1 MWHYIGIKETSE
13 DVISMKN
20 VVLVGRPS
28 ADEEKFLTLMQ
39 SKPLLRANFIY
50 QLKKIPGIGIR
61 MRPLD
66 PYVRETATTSEI
78 LDAAEEII
86 TLQEKLD
93 DDFQSILDEHEITTL
108 DEYVPE
114 TEDKSKNT
122 ICFPYSEHYIHD
134 VLKSVSTLRLF
145 GYDFDLVSADTDFN
159 RLMPLT
165 ACCSLTNTDFTLKL
179 ISSATDDETNDIDVV
194 WREVLREVRKSIRLK
209 SYARRLQERFRRE
222 DLGRN
227 FFRLTKNE
235 IYLTLSRKTRK
246 LSARQNQ
253 FLHWL
258 ENGDSSDV
266 PHVGRCDIEQVA
278 FMLLNEHLQA
288 ERLDSL
294 LPKNLV
300 KIANMD
306 DVILSFAGSRRCNL
320 RCAYCFSNHSCAT
333 PSKMTPAQVVDV
345 CDMLTYGRPNARIHF
360 DNGLAG
366 ETMLDF
372 DKVQMRHNVTL
383 DWHKTTGHEASFGIL
398 TNGLELDL
406 DLRKGTRKLKWLRTH
421 VPYLGFSLDGDRK
434 TNDRIRRDA
443 NGNSTYDRAVRGIRA
458 VQRMNWPV
466 DIGISSVITSYNT
479 NIVELRKHALKLG
492 VRPLVLKPVRAAQ
505 ESDFALTYRNLPQ
518 LTAEYQKSFDYMMS
532 AANAGNFEPLHGCL
546 QPLDYAGRFLL
557 RTFWQDRLIV
567 KRCGSGEIIY
577 SISDGGRVFPCDSF
591 NGVKNRELGNLQEG
605 MHNRTKYRVPF
616 VVEEKFGCATCAYRY
631 LCGGVCQYVQ
641 YLNGDGKECND
652 VIKQECELAK
662 FLIKASLQFW
672 NQARKNWPTERLE
685 KLAAHIRH
693 IGVEPFKNGSLVYA
707 PC

>member
-1 MWHYIGIKETSE
+1 M
-13 DVISMKN
+13 ISMKN
-20 VVLVGRPS
+20 VVLVGRPF
-28 ADEEKFLTLMQ
+28 ADEEKFLALMQ

-50 QLKKIPGIGIR
+50 QLKKIPGIGVR

-78 LDAAEEII
+78 LDAAEAIV
-86 TLQEKLD
+86 TLQELD
-93 DDFQSILDEHEITTL
+93 AEFQNILNGHEVTSL
-108 DEYVPE
+108 DEYAPE
-114 TEDKSKNT
+114 TDSTNANT

-165 ACCSLTNTDFTLKL
+165 ACCGLTNTDFTLKL
-179 ISSATDDETNDIDVV
+179 VSSAADNETNDIDVV
-194 WREVLREVRKSIRLK
+194 WREVLREVRKSIHVK
-209 SYARRLQERFRRE
+209 SYARRLHERFRRE
-222 DLGRN
+222 NWGRN

-258 ENGDSSDV
+258 EDGDSSSVV

-333 PSKMTPAQVVDV
+333 PSKMTPTQVVDV
-345 CDMLTYGRPNARIHF
+345 CDMLTYGRPNTRIHF

-366 ETMLDF
+366 ETTLDF
-372 DKVQMRHNVTL
+372 DKVQMRQDVTCS
-383 DWHKTTGHEASFGIL
+383 WHKITGHESSFGLL

-406 DLRKGTRKLKWLRTH
+406 ELRKGTRKLKWLRTH

-443 NGNSTYDRAVRGIRA
+443 NGNPTYDRAVRGIRA
-458 VQRMNWPV
+458 VQGMNWPV
-466 DIGISSVITSYNT
+466 DIGISGVITSYNT
-479 NIVELRKHALKLG
+479 NIVKLRKHALKLG
-492 VRPLVLKPVRAAQ
+492 VRHLVLKPVRAAQ

-577 SISDGGRVFPCDSF
+577 SISDDGRVFPCDSF

-605 MHNRTKYRVPF
+605 MHNRAKYRIPF
-616 VVEEKFGCATCAYRY
+616 VVEEKFGCAVCPYRY

-641 YLNGDGKECND
+641 HLNGNGERND
-652 VIKQECELAK
+652 VIRQECELAQ

-672 NQARKNWPTERLE
+672 NRARKNWSAERLE

-693 IGVEPFKNGSLVYA
+693 IGFEPLKNGSLVYA